1 MRAFV
6 TLLLTHYRTPAV
18 LGGLVLLLGCIA
30 FATDPYYR
38 PVVVAPV
45 KVQVPLY
52 GAGYTQAAVEGG
64 GFAEADR
71 STLRRIEDKLDRVLR
86 IAEAAEGQQP
96 EQPPAKP
103 AEPAQGEADP
113 AKALRAAA
121 GKCVAC
127 HHVDKFEKSGGGF
140 QLFGADGSFAKLSD
154 RDRRKVAQMVESGQ
168 MPPEGRPPLSAEEKS
183 ALAGQFK

>member
-71 STLRRIEDKLDRVLR
+71 STLRRIEDKLDRVLK
-86 IAEAAEGQQP
+86 IAEAAEG
-96 EQPPAKP
+96 PPADKP
-103 AEPAQGEADP
+103 AEPAQGGEARPGD
-113 AKALRAAA
+113 ALRAAA